1 MRIEAYRMFEY
12 DAEKSMF
19 RCFYAHDPAVDL
31 MQFMTC
37 INVRSV
43 PRVRMHL
50 LDSGSS
56 LFRTPHK
63 DALILGIKTS
73 LYLLESL
80 PIPLF
85 ATGPVEQQMWSFLLG
100 SLESRRRIAQT
111 VREMPDHGVWGL
123 DLALPPVVES
133 VEGAEKK
140 PAGSLTQHQH
150 DVILSNLANLSLGGE
165 AAVKAAKDVKE
176 QRKVTSNKEPKGFF
190 RIDKVVN
197 HREEG
202 GETEY
207 LVRWKGYDQS

>member
-1 MRIEAYRMFEY
+1 MFEY

-19 RCFYAHDPAVDL
+19 RCFCTHDPAVDL

-37 INVRSV
+37 INMRSV

-63 DALILGIKTS
+63 DALILGIKTVMNIRGVGGDVAKIKKSSLVYTFLDSQGEYVGFHYQS

-123 DLALPPVVES
+123 DLALPPIVEG

-140 PAGSLTQHQH
+140 PAVSSVFNSAPARCHSQQSREFVVWGRSCSKGTR
-150 DVILSNLANLSLGGE
+150 GKM
-165 AAVKAAKDVKE
+165 AATTPE
-176 QRKVTSNKEPKGFF
+176 
-190 RIDKVVN
+190 
-197 HREEG
+197 
-202 GETEY
+202 
-207 LVRWKGYDQS
+207 